1 MRGHLSWLGLFPCLK
16 AFGYLR
22 CSGAG
27 QIEGDSFRRQ
37 KDKIQKFA
45 KANGYEVCEFFA
57 EEGISGSTSELEDR
71 PALTNIM
78 MRIAANGVRTVLVER
93 ADRFSRDLIASE
105 LLIKEFQKM
114 NSIVLEC
121 EGGHNLAVIDAE
133 NPTAVL
139 VRQILSAVAQFDK
152 TSTVLK
158 LRTARKV
165 LKAKN
170 GKCEGRKKFGEED
183 PREKEIVALVKSL
196 RRKKP
201 KQKRMTYQQIADELI
216 SRKIPTRNAKYSWT
230 PTAIRRILV
239 G

>member
-1 MRGHLSWLGLFPCLK
+1 MTNLTKC
-16 AFGYLR
+16 FGYLR

-27 QIEGDSFRRQ
+27 QITGDTFRRQ
-37 KDKIQKFA
+37 REKIQKFA
-45 KANGYEVCEFFA
+45 KANGFEVCEFFT
-57 EEGISGSTSELEDR
+57 EEGISGATSELEDR
-71 PALTNIM
+71 PALTEM
-78 MRIAANGVRTVLVER
+78 MMKIAANGVRTVLVER

-105 LLIKEFQKM
+105 LLIKEFQKLD
-114 NSIVLEC
+114 SIVLEC
-121 EGGHNLAVIDAE
+121 EGGNNLSVVDAE

-165 LKAKN
+165 LRAKN

-183 PREKEIVALVKSL
+183 PKEKEIVALIKSL

-216 SRKIPTRNAKYSWT
+216 RRKICTRNGKYSWT
-230 PTAIRRILV
+230 PTAIRRILI

>member
-1 MRGHLSWLGLFPCLK
+1 MANLTKC
-16 AFGYLR
+16 FGYLR

-27 QIEGDSFRRQ
+27 QITGDTFRRQ
-37 KDKIQKFA
+37 REKIQKFA
-45 KANGYEVCEFFA
+45 KANGFEVCEFFT
-57 EEGISGSTSELEDR
+57 EEGISGTTSELEDR
-71 PALTNIM
+71 PALTEM
-78 MRIAANGVRTVLVER
+78 MMKIAANGVRTVLVER

-105 LLIKEFQKM
+105 LLIKEFQKLD
-114 NSIVLEC
+114 SIVLEC
-121 EGGHNLAVIDAE
+121 EGGNNLSVVDAE

-139 VRQILSAVAQFDK
+139 VRQILGAVAQFDK

-165 LKAKN
+165 LRAKN

-183 PREKEIVALVKSL
+183 AREKEIVALIKSL

-216 SRKIPTRNAKYSWT
+216 RRKIRTRNGKYSWT
-230 PTAIRRILV
+230 PTAVRRILV
-239 G
+239 D